1 MPHNHTKLCENES
14 DDYRGLVV
22 VIGWLIKL
30 PSLLRAHTTH
40 TAIRIKTI
48 EIQRIEALLFGRF
61 FFGFNVYCALNGHLW
76 CLTFPPERRELY
88 AFRRMGDD
96 RVIKNRVCSF
106 DFSLL
111 CLLACSIFFFISS
124 DRVFFIM
131 KTVCGQARHS
141 AVDASGDRFFI
152 PICFFLIPML
162 PHCGKCIRV
171 YVFVCVS
178 AVLCFAA
185 HRRRRARRQKTH
197 VVRGRTM
204 RNHIDCIGPTHTH
217 DTTVL
222 HRPHVC
228 WWYFFHR
235 RSYVCVCVVYVRS
248 TEKY

>member
-76 CLTFPPERRELY
+76 CLAFPPERRELY

-111 CLLACSIFFFISS
+111 CLLACSIFFF
-124 DRVFFIM
+124 
-131 KTVCGQARHS
+131 
-141 AVDASGDRFFI
+141 
-152 PICFFLIPML
+152 
-162 PHCGKCIRV
+162 
-171 YVFVCVS
+171 
-178 AVLCFAA
+178 
-185 HRRRRARRQKTH
+185 
-197 VVRGRTM
+197 
-204 RNHIDCIGPTHTH
+204 
-217 DTTVL
+217 
-222 HRPHVC
+222 
-228 WWYFFHR
+228 YFFGSRLLHNENRVRPGASLSSR
-235 RSYVCVCVVYVRS
+235 RFGWPFFHTYLLLLNTNASSLWQMHTSVCICVCECGFMLCCTQTKTS
-248 TEKY
+248 AKTENPCR